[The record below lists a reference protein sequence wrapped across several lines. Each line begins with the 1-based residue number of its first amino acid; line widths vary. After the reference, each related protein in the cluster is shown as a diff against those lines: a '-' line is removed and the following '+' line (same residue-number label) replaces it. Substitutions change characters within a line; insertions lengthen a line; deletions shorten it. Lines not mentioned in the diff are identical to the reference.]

1 MSEKDSDF
9 GAYLAG
15 FIIGGLIGAAT
26 ALLLA
31 PQSGEETRTMI
42 RDKSIEIKDRASAT
56 AEEAMEKASAT
67 LDETRTRL
75 TATVDDLRKRVDEMS
90 MQMRKDE
97 EAMTKMGGT
106 ETPGGEAPP
115 AV

>member
-1 MSEKDSDF
+1 MSEQESDF

-56 AEEAMEKASAT
+56 AEEALEKASAT

-75 TATVDDLRKRVDEMS
+75 TATVEDLRKRVDEMS
-90 MQMRKDE
+90 TQMRKDE
-97 EAMTKMGGT
+97 EAMTKMGGE
-106 ETPGGEAPP
+106 ETPP